1 MGVQAT
7 RQDETINQ
15 GAVYTLRASVTETGG
30 GALDL
35 TGYAASFVAR
45 PSYDS
50 TTLTFEWLS
59 TSSPSY
65 FNLQADGSLDVD
77 VPADITGGLTAG
89 QYRYTINIWEISNEN
104 STKERA
110 LEGIITVTPQVPG
123 S

>member
-1 MGVQAT
+1 
-7 RQDETINQ
+7 
-15 GAVYTLRASVTETGG
+15 VTETGG